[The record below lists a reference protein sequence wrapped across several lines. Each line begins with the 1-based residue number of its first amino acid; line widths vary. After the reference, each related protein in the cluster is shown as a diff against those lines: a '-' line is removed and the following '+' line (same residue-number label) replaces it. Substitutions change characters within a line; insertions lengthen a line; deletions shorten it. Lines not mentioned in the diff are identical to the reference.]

1 MDNSTKLV
9 IFIIFWAIGSVI
21 ALLGNKKIR
30 EYRDYFHPVVF
41 LIVGIVLSVTMSWA
55 FVGASWMTGE
65 FEFPKRLYH
74 NCRDN
79 STVYYEE
86 EFLDADGNKVSRS
99 ECVVYHLYRV
109 YTCDICGKVKKE
121 MLR

>member
-1 MDNSTKLV
+1 MNDSTKLV

-30 EYRDYFHPVVF
+30 EYRDYFHPVAF
-41 LIVGIVLSVTMSWA
+41 LIVGIVLSITMSWA
-55 FVGASWMTGE
+55 FVGALWMTGE

-74 NCRDN
+74 SCRDN

-86 EFLDADGNKVSRS
+86 EFLDADGNKVSRN

>member
-1 MDNSTKLV
+1 MSNPTDL
-9 IFIIFWAIGSVI
+9 IFFIIFWATGSVV
-21 ALLGNKKIR
+21 ALLGNKRIR
-30 EYRDYFHPVVF
+30 EYRDYYHPWVF
-41 LIVGIVLSVTMSWA
+41 LIGEIIFSVLMSWV
-55 FVGASWMTGE
+55 FVILSLTDYT
-65 FEFPKRLYH
+65 FKLPKWLYH